1 MARYSKPMGSR
12 KNGSPSTPGSDT
24 PAPTGTTK
32 TKGTKFYNAKSGY
45 RYSEQRSII
54 HLNGRVFN
62 SKMSPTVTRVEYAI
76 DYFKRN
82 KYIACSDDKGRHMT
96 NSLIDA
102 RSRRVLNTLGYSVEN
117 SYSAYHYYR
126 EDSGE
131 KYAKKGIE
139 HLRNAKIIDPEF
151 SMLSPEAIK
160 IKDAFPNKNDPIYQ
174 PDDDLPKGLKDKMR
188 TINAPRITAQS

>member
-1 MARYSKPMGSR
+1 
-12 KNGSPSTPGSDT
+12 
-24 PAPTGTTK
+24 
-32 TKGTKFYNAKSGY
+32 
-45 RYSEQRSII
+45 
-54 HLNGRVFN
+54 
-62 SKMSPTVTRVEYAI
+62 
-76 DYFKRN
+76 
-82 KYIACSDDKGRHMT
+82 MT

-102 RSRRVLNTLGYSVEN
+102 RSRRVLNTLGCSVEN

-174 PDDDLPKGLKDKMR
+174 PDDDLPKGVKRQNAYHKRAKNNCSIIAAHLITVNLSRKRGTKLRHFYDSESVRKNNIYR
-188 TINAPRITAQS
+188 TEVS